1 VSSLNLPSEGVGC
14 LQDGSHLDLKK
25 LIASSYRQKILEA
38 LSRCREMR
46 VMQLVG
52 RTKGAYNEVNRNLK
66 LLEAE
71 GIIIDDYRKQVKH
84 GTVRVIILNREN
96 PRTKKLLQAL
106 KLLDDEGDHEATSK
120 VPLP

>member
-1 VSSLNLPSEGVGC
+1 
-14 LQDGSHLDLKK
+14 
-25 LIASSYRQKILEA
+25 
-38 LSRCREMR
+38 MR